1 MFCHISNEA
10 LRIHI
15 YGLRIHIYGLIVHI
29 YGLRIHIYC
38 LRIHVY
44 GLKIVYQDVFF
55 SGLVIAL
62 KTMKLHEVSHFLI
75 KYNYGFGEVSLII
88 IHKQDSATAAMV
100 KKT

>member
-55 SGLVIAL
+55 FRFGDSF
-62 KTMKLHEVSHFLI
+62 KNNEVARGVTFFDQVQLWFWRGKFDYHS
-75 KYNYGFGEVSLII
+75 
-88 IHKQDSATAAMV
+88 
-100 KKT
+100 